1 MRQKGGIKKIFCGKS
16 YLYYEMKI
24 ISEKVPEC
32 IIEAAA
38 GFDHLA
44 FFNLCKV
51 TVQVFPQQFKLRSV
65 NIKLYRCYKSN
76 YTSDTMEEFLIQ

>member
-1 MRQKGGIKKIFCGKS
+1 
-16 YLYYEMKI
+16 MKI
-24 ISEKVPEC
+24 ISKKVPEC

-51 TVQVFPQQFKLRSV
+51 SVKVFPQQFKVRSV
-65 NIKLYRCYKSN
+65 NIKLYRYYKSN
-76 YTSDTMEEFLIQ
+76 YTLDNMEKFLIQ